1 MCPQIP
7 LPDSHLEANLAELET
22 DESRDPTNLE
32 ELALALSSI
41 PPRADPV
48 KLVYETTSRFHA
60 NMPARYKLMV
70 PVTLPH
76 RLNPSIPGPP
86 YYPPDNIVRHSDV
99 HMTVLRPVLAGA
111 LHELL
116 GADTPVESILGSGTP
131 AANDPNMHFD
141 GVEVADGEGGSG
153 LETGYWRTTSGR
165 DGYGIHAYWE
175 DEDDEVFI
183 AQWIVYQVDWRVE
196 EADGTRPP
204 IVQLKA
210 ERELEEGEV
219 VFQVCEYPEWAWKH
233 PFLRAFEAS
242 SLDDATRVRLE
253 RAGGQ
258 RQ

>member
-7 LPDSHLEANLAELET
+7 IPDSHVEANLAESET
-22 DESRDPTNLE
+22 DDSRDPSNLE
-32 ELALALSSI
+32 ELALSLSTN
-41 PPRADPV
+41 PPGAHSV
-48 KLVYETTSRFHA
+48 KLVHETTSRFHA

-70 PVTLPH
+70 PVTLLH
-76 RLNPSIPGPP
+76 RLNPPIPGPP

-99 HMTVLRPVLAGA
+99 HMAVLRPVLAGA

-116 GADTPVESILGSGTP
+116 GADAPVESVLGSGTP
-131 AANDPNMHFD
+131 AAKDPNMHFD
-141 GVEVADGEGGSG
+141 GVTVDGEAGFG
-153 LETGYWRTTSGR
+153 LETGYWRPASGR
-165 DGYGIHAYWE
+165 EGYGIHAYWE
-175 DEDDEVFI
+175 NEDDEVFI
-183 AQWIVYQVDWRVE
+183 AQWIVYQVDRRVE
-196 EADGTRPP
+196 DADGTHPP

-233 PFLRAFEAS
+233 PFLRAFVRAS
-242 SLDDATRVRLE
+242 SLDDAIRVRLE